1 MNQGRIS
8 ELIPGALATE
18 VCPNLWFTPPAPAEI
33 HRYLGYPPD
42 ATPAGRI
49 EQRISRIVKEAL
61 PCLRPRGA
69 YSLYAVSRRTARSLK
84 LDETTISGD
93 IGEFLGQAGRV
104 AVFVVTVGEEISGL
118 AEFAAKYG
126 DAFAALVLDAT
137 GSWAAEIAADA
148 LMMHIRCHLQD
159 QEELTLRYSPG
170 YCGME
175 ISQQHK
181 LFQIVQADSVGV
193 RLLPSLLMHPLKSIS
208 GIVGL
213 APKEII
219 GSYHSPCD
227 LCPQAGCHMRR

>member
-8 ELIPGALATE
+8 ELITGALASE
-18 VCPNLWFTPPAPAEI
+18 VCPDLRFAPPTPAEI

-69 YSLYAVSRRTARSLK
+69 YSLYAVSKRTARSLK
-84 LDETTISGD
+84 LDATTISGN
-93 IGEFLGQAGRV
+93 IGEFLAHAGRA

-118 AEFAAKYG
+118 AESAAKKG

-137 GSWAAEIAADA
+137 GSWAAESAADA
-148 LMMHIRCHLQD
+148 LMARIRRHLKD
-159 QEELTLRYSPG
+159 QEEMTLRYSPG
-170 YCGME
+170 HCGME
-175 ISQQHK
+175 MTQQRK
-181 LFQIVQADSVGV
+181 LFQIMQAGSVGV

-213 APKEII
+213 APKETID
-219 GSYHSPCD
+219 SHHSPCD
-227 LCPQAGCHMRR
+227 LCPQVGCHMRR

>member
-1 MNQGRIS
+1 MNRGRIS
-8 ELIPGALATE
+8 ELISGALATE
-18 VCPNLWFTPPAPAEI
+18 VCPDLWLAPPTPAEI

-42 ATPAGRI
+42 ATPAGHIELRI
-49 EQRISRIVKEAL
+49 FRIVKEAL
-61 PCLRPRGA
+61 PCLRPRGT

-84 LDETTISGD
+84 LDETTISGN
-93 IGEFLGQAGRV
+93 IGDFLGQAGRV
-104 AVFVVTVGEEISGL
+104 AVFVVTVGEEISDL
-118 AEFAAKYG
+118 AEFAAKNG

-137 GSWAAEIAADA
+137 GSWAAESAADA
-148 LMMHIRCHLQD
+148 LMVHIRRHLQD

-175 ISQQHK
+175 MTQQRK

-213 APKEII
+213 APKETI

-227 LCPQAGCHMRR
+227 LCPEVGCHMRR